1 MNFLSKIQTGSVNK
15 SIILAGVVLLSL
27 SVFFLARPVDA
38 ACDGNIAGKSDAELE
53 QILKQCEAE
62 IAAEQAKLNN
72 QKGQSASIQ
81 RDIGVLQSRIDAAKK
96 KINQQDITIKKL
108 GKDIKTKEQTISAL
122 NKDIEKG
129 KESLE
134 QLIRK
139 TNELDKVTFAH
150 ALLSSSTISEFYA
163 DVDTFA
169 SVKKSVHDSVQDIR
183 GTKERT
189 EGVKKELEVKQDE
202 EIDAKKEIEQQKSQ
216 IEANEKE
223 QKTLLSISKNKE
235 AEYAQIVK
243 DRQAQA
249 AKIRAELFRFRD
261 AGPIPFGEAYEFAK
275 AAGNATG
282 VRPAYILAILKQETN
297 LGSNVG
303 TCTITDLETGK
314 TKNINSGTVYS
325 NGIHPTRDLPVLQTL
340 LKQLGRDPLVT
351 RVSCPFAVGYGGAM
365 GPSQFIPSTWM
376 GLQSR
381 IGAAVGVSVPD
392 PWNPAHAIM
401 ATALYVKDL
410 GASAKTYTAE
420 WNAACRY
427 YSGRSC
433 TDPAV
438 KNVFYGN
445 AVMEHVKVIQANI
458 DILEKADND

>member
-1 MNFLSKIQTGSVNK
+1 MNKGIWLLG
-15 SIILAGVVLLSL
+15 LVLL
-27 SVFFLARPVDA
+27 FFLVFLRPLSA

-62 IAAEQAKLNN
+62 IAAEQVKLNN

-96 KINQQDITIKKL
+96 KINQQDVTIKKL
-108 GKDIKTKEQTISAL
+108 DKDIKTKETTISSL

-150 ALLSSSTISEFYA
+150 ALLSSESISEFYI
-163 DVDTFA
+163 DVDSFA
-169 SVKKSVHDSVQDIR
+169 SVKKSVHESVQDIR
-183 GTKERT
+183 GAKEQT
-189 EGVKKELEVKQDE
+189 EGVKRELEVKQDE
-202 EIDAKKEIEQQKSQ
+202 EIDAKKEIEKQKSQ
-216 IEANEKE
+216 IEQNEKE

-275 AAGNATG
+275 AAGAKTG
-282 VRPAYILAILKQETN
+282 VRPAYILAILKQESN

-303 TCTITDLETGK
+303 TCTIADLETGQ
-314 TKNINSGTVYS
+314 TKNVNSGTMYS

-351 RVSCPFAVGYGGAM
+351 RVSCPLTIGYGGAM

-381 IGAAVGVSVPD
+381 IGAAVGVGTPD

-410 GASAKTYTAE
+410 GAAAQTYTAE
-420 WNAACRY
+420 RHAACRY
-427 YSGRSC
+427 YSGRDC
-433 TDPAV
+433 NAPIPNA
-438 KNVFYGN
+438 FYGN
-445 AVMEHVKVIQANI
+445 AVMEHVKTIQANI